1 MAGGRALFCI
11 YHEAPANSR
20 TMFLY
25 LVFGVIL
32 TAIVSLQE
40 SKPHRQIALSQVL
53 DAFEFEYEGGGE
65 GLEGGGGAH
74 VFKVVTTKRA
84 LVLSAPSE
92 EEEIRWVSAVRALL
106 ARRGERDGA

>member
-1 MAGGRALFCI
+1 M
-11 YHEAPANSR
+11 
-20 TMFLY
+20 
-25 LVFGVIL
+25 
-32 TAIVSLQE
+32 QE

-65 GLEGGGGAH
+65 GLEGGGGGAH

-106 ARRGERDGA
+106 ARRGERDGASGV